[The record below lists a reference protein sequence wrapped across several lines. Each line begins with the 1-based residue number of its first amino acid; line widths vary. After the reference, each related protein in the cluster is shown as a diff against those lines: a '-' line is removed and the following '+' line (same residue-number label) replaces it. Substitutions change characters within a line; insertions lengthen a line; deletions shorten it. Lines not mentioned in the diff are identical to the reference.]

1 MGRRNGRSLD
11 PVIALEVA
19 LNGTAGR
26 LASDDTPV
34 VDAIATLRNLAGDRT
49 DLLAKTAGTLLGGYL
64 GTPMANPN
72 NLAAAHL
79 LVLASN
85 GTHHDVLVVEA
96 DRARRSAGGAAYS
109 LR

>member
-1 MGRRNGRSLD
+1 M
-11 PVIALEVA
+11 VALEVA
-19 LNGTAGR
+19 LQGTAGR

-34 VDAIATLRNLAGDRT
+34 VDAIATLRDLAGEHT

-64 GTPMANPN
+64 GSPMANPK

-85 GTHHDVLVVEA
+85 GAHHDVLVTEA
-96 DRARRSAGGAAYS
+96 DQVWRNAGGAAYS